1 MLEVTGVHNADE
13 DAGSAALNRLSA
25 ALGTPAQEA
34 AENAKA
40 LFPFIALAAAM
51 DDDALDGAVL
61 DGEFLDNDALE
72 YEALGR
78 DAMEPDALDY
88 NALGY
93 EESSLATL
101 EGRPAGS
108 AGRYSAPPGC

>member
-51 DDDALDGAVL
+51 DDEALTADALGYEALEREPLDYEALKHESLDYEALERDALD
-61 DGEFLDNDALE
+61 
-72 YEALGR
+72 
-78 DAMEPDALDY
+78 
-88 NALGY
+88 Y

-108 AGRYSAPPGC
+108 AGRYSAPPGR